1 MKKKLG
7 KLTVRVVAVSLRGPP
22 CFSTQCRQIL
32 ATKLSPIFLSV
43 LAAAFRTPHSELLG
57 IQNYSFRTFPQNSR
71 RTRRETAE
79 FENTKHDLKLTA
91 NNTMDADFL
100 WNQAS
105 V

>member
-32 ATKLSPIFLSV
+32 ATKLSPIFLYV
-43 LAAAFRTPHSELLG
+43 LAAALSTPYHK
-57 IQNYSFRTFPQNSR
+57 NPPANSR
-71 RTRRETAE
+71 RTRIETAE

-91 NNTMDADFL
+91 NNTMDVDFL
-100 WNQAS
+100 WNEVS